1 METLSVHD
9 RAQVLV
15 ERFTPNYLK
24 SIFQKSCEVTS
35 EETEAQSGW
44 PQGGTARKSQRRNLN
59 PDLLHNTRLGME
71 LARSR
76 PLLQLHILSPCNAWI
91 HTLRA

>member
-15 ERFTPNYLK
+15 EHFTPNDLK
-24 SIFQKSCEVTS
+24 SIFQKSCKVTS

-59 PDLLHNTRLGME
+59 PDLPHNTCLGTE
-71 LARSR
+71 LAQSR
-76 PLLQLHILSPCNAWI
+76 PLLQLHVLPPCNAWI
-91 HTLRA
+91 HTPRA